1 MELKIKTFIKDSQR
15 PQWMLRLLLSVTSW
29 CPSSGIKSEEAS
41 SLISSIE
48 SEIRD
53 TVTVWRSKKYSLAD
67 RVRCER
73 IDNKLTI
80 YTLFKDNPM
89 VEFSIE

>member
-1 MELKIKTFIKDSQR
+1 MEVHIKTFIKDSRR
-15 PQWMLRLLLSVTSW
+15 PQWLMTLLASVKACCPLTNIKIEDADSVMKMIEREIGITYVLCRLKWYCLL
-29 CPSSGIKSEEAS
+29 
-41 SLISSIE
+41 
-48 SEIRD
+48 
-53 TVTVWRSKKYSLAD
+53 D

-80 YTLFKDNPM
+80 YTLHKNNPV